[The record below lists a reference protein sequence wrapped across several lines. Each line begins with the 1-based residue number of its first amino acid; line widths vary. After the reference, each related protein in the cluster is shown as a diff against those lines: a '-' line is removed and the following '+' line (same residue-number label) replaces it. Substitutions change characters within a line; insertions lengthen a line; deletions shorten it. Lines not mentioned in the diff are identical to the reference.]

1 MIKTSSRR
9 SVSLVLVLTLFYS
22 IETSMAE
29 SSSEATK
36 NPFSDVVGGLYEEQK
51 ALVKELN
58 QLKQEDIALVK
69 EEAELEQAHEV
80 LNENRE
86 EIGQAMLRWGTM
98 FEIIKSKEDK
108 VRDKRKALDQQK
120 TQIKDKIALFE
131 NLLPSSNLA

>member
-1 MIKTSSRR
+1 
-9 SVSLVLVLTLFYS
+9 
-22 IETSMAE
+22 MAE